1 MNLFWS
7 MLPIY
12 LLGNLH
18 CMGMCGPLAMMLGAH
33 RFRYFY
39 FLGRVCSF
47 TLAGMLAGEAGAVT
61 TLTLKAFHLQAMT
74 SFIFGGI
81 FLTIAI
87 SSLMGWNY
95 PGYRRLAMTLE
106 PLNRHLG
113 LLMLKDQPFP
123 SFMFGFFTLLL
134 PCGQT
139 LLVFSA
145 CALSGS
151 ASVGFWNGFAF
162 SLLTTPSLWLAMH
175 AHKWM
180 QVAKHYYQTIL
191 GGAALAVAI
200 LAICRGM
207 AEMEWI
213 PHFVLS
219 QQYHLVIY

>member
-1 MNLFWS
+1 MTLFWS

-18 CMGMCGPLAMMLGAH
+18 CLGMCGPLAMMLGAH

-47 TLAGMLAGEAGAVT
+47 TLAGMLAGEVGAVT
-61 TLTLKAFHLQAMT
+61 ALTLKVFHLPALT

-81 FLTIAI
+81 FLGIGI
-87 SSLMGWNY
+87 SNLMGWQY
-95 PGYRRLAMTLE
+95 PGYARLAKILE
-106 PLNRHLG
+106 PLNRNLG
-113 LLMLKDQPFP
+113 LLMLKDQPIP
-123 SFMFGFFTLLL
+123 SFLFGFFTLLL

-151 ASVGFWNGFAF
+151 AAVGFWNGLAF
-162 SLLTTPSLWLAMH
+162 SLITTPSLWLSMH

-180 QVAKHYYQTIL
+180 QFAKAYYQTAL
-191 GGAALAVAI
+191 GIAAMGVAA

-207 AEMEWI
+207 ADMEWI
-213 PHFVLS
+213 PHLVLS
-219 QQYHLVIY
+219 DQYHLVIY